1 MYLRIDL
8 RVLRTLAVR
17 GATTRARLASS
28 ADQPALM
35 RSPCTEAAP
44 ALLMPALLLRCCCD
58 ACPAAGCPAAALL
71 LPCALLPAAAAAAAL
86 LPAAAGCYAAAAMP
100 PIRAARRRA
109 HQPAAAR
116 QRSAARASRRGTRLV
131 VEPVVAQGPVSAGQ
145 AIVCPEHWPVN
156 WSRRCGH

>member
-35 RSPCTEAAP
+35 RSPCTEA

-116 QRSAARASRRGTRLV
+116 HRSGQRLASRRGTRLV